1 LSPEAP
7 IALFVT
13 CLNDML
19 FPRVG
24 QATVRLLER
33 LGHEVS
39 FPAGQTCCGQ
49 MHINSG
55 YGHEALPMLRRFR
68 AAFADQELIV
78 SPSASCV
85 ATVRHHYPALAREAG
100 DPGLAADL
108 EALTPRVL
116 ELCDL
121 LTARFGL
128 TDVGASFPHRVA
140 YHPTCHSLRGLALGD
155 APQRLLRAV
164 RGLEL
169 VDLPDADVCCG
180 FGGTFAVKNADISA
194 AMLADKLAALRA
206 CSAEI
211 CTTVDSSCLMHI
223 GGGLSRSGDGIRTLH
238 IAEIL
243 ASEPTGVS

>member
-1 LSPEAP
+1 MSPEAP

-13 CLNDML
+13 CLNDTL

-24 QATVRLLER
+24 QDTVRLLER

-121 LTARFGL
+121 LTARLGL

-164 RGLEL
+164 RRARAGRAR
-169 VDLPDADVCCG
+169 P
-180 FGGTFAVKNADISA
+180 TRRSA
-194 AMLADKLAALRA
+194 AGSAAPSPSRTPTPQRRCWPTSSPPCGPAAQRSAPPSTARA
-206 CSAEI
+206 
-211 CTTVDSSCLMHI
+211 
-223 GGGLSRSGDGIRTLH
+223 
-238 IAEIL
+238 
-243 ASEPTGVS
+243 